1 MNFEKILSTPIDK
14 ANYCVFDVE
23 TTGLSPYKNK
33 IIEIAIVK
41 VSNLKIVDKY
51 DTFINPGRQ
60 IPFFITNLTGINDDD
75 VYDAPFFDEA
85 ADEIVNFIGDDIL
98 IAHNLA
104 FDQSFLK
111 TELKN
116 CDREKINNPGVCTV
130 KLARR
135 LYPDLRSKSLSS
147 VSSHLRLKNKDA
159 HRAFGDAEVTAK
171 VLIKMLKALKEKHEL
186 ESVEE
191 LISFQHFP
199 SQKTDKL
206 KLSKKLSEDIVSLP
220 DAPGNYYFL
229 NAKNEIIYIGKA
241 KSLKNRVKSYFSSNA
256 TRKAKK
262 IVKQASRLKIEITN
276 TELTA
281 LLSEAESIKIKNP
294 KHNTQLKEYG
304 NKYFLR
310 IKNTEEFP
318 SIEVCNYFD
327 FDGNDYFG
335 LFTTKKKAL
344 KVFEMINKAF
354 AIREC
359 DEKEFN
365 KHKGC
370 FLADIE
376 RCTAP
381 CLNQDKQKYN
391 DELLKI
397 YEFLFGKNQFAL
409 TRLINKMKFYSDQE
423 RYEKAAEAK
432 ELIDLVLAQTHKS
445 SLLAEPVNS
454 ANVLFEVNGGFQCD
468 YLLMIE
474 GRIFI
479 KNNPLKKKDQFEEA
493 IDDYYEKVN
502 QLDIMPTEED
512 LEKMKIT
519 LNWLIKNRTKVRMFY
534 LKNYQNKREL
544 YSKLT
549 QNRYWN
555 ESNFESEFDIKNFI
569 DTDVLKEY

>member
-1 MNFEKILSTPIDK
+1 MNYDKILSTPIDK
-14 ANYCVFDVE
+14 ANFCVFDVE
-23 TTGLSPYKNK
+23 TTGLSPFKNK

-41 VSNLKIVDKY
+41 VSNLIIADTY
-51 DTFINPGRQ
+51 HTFINPGRQ
-60 IPFFITNLTGINDDD
+60 IPFFITNLTGISDND
-75 VYDAPFFDEA
+75 VYDAPYFDEV
-85 ADEIVNFIGDDIL
+85 ADSIIDFIGDDIL

-104 FDQSFLK
+104 FDQGFLK
-111 TELKN
+111 AELRN
-116 CDREKINNPGVCTV
+116 CNKEKVSNPGVCTV

-135 LYPDLRSKSLSS
+135 LYPDLRSKSLGS
-147 VSSHLRLKNKDA
+147 VVSHLRLKNKDA
-159 HRAFGDAEVTAK
+159 HRAISDAEVTAK
-171 VLIKMLKALKEKHEL
+171 MLIKMLKTLKEKHEL
-186 ESVEE
+186 EIVEE

-199 SQKTDKL
+199 TSQNGKL
-206 KLSKKLSEDIVSLP
+206 KINKKLSEDVISLP

-229 NAKNEIIYIGKA
+229 NSKNEIIYIGKA

-281 LLSEAESIKIKNP
+281 LLSEAESIKLKNP
-294 KHNTQLKEYG
+294 KHNTQLKDYG

-310 IKNTEEFP
+310 IKSAEYFP
-318 SIEVCNYFD
+318 TIEICNYFD

-344 KVFEMINKAF
+344 KVFEMVNKAF

-359 DEKEFN
+359 EDKEFA

-381 CLNQDKQKYN
+381 CLNEDEQLYN

-397 YEFLFGKNQFAL
+397 YEFLYGKNQFAL
-409 TRLINKMKFYSDQE
+409 TRLINKMKYYSDQE
-423 RYEKAAEAK
+423 KYERAAEVK
-432 ELIDLVLAQTHKS
+432 ELIDLILAQTHKS

-474 GRIFI
+474 GKIFI
-479 KNNPLKKKDQFEEA
+479 KNNPLKHKDNFEEVL
-493 IDDYYEKVN
+493 DDYYENVN
-502 QLDIMPTEED
+502 QLDKLPTEED

-519 LNWLIKNRTKVRMFY
+519 LNWLIKNRNKVRIFY
-534 LKNYQNKREL
+534 LKNYRSKIEL
-544 YSKLT
+544 YSNLT
-549 QNRYWN
+549 QNRNW
-555 ESNFESEFDIKNFI
+555 SDSSFQSEFDIKNFI
-569 DTDVLKEY
+569 DTDVIKDY